1 MAGVLVLNATFEPL
15 AVVPTRRAICLML
28 AEKVELIHASGRL
41 VRSERLALDEPS
53 VVRLARY
60 VQVPYPRHRAPNR
73 RGVLTRDAHVCQ
85 YCGAVA
91 ETIDHVVP
99 RSRGGGHTW
108 DNVVAAC
115 CRCNSSKRDR
125 LLAETTMRLVR
136 VPGPPPASTWIEVAA
151 GSVPGCWTPYLTPDR
166 RSA

>member
-28 AEKVELIHASGRL
+28 AEKVELLHGSGRR

-53 VVRLARY
+53 VVRLNRY
-60 VQVPYPRHRAPNR
+60 VNVPYPKHRSPNR
-73 RGVLTRDAHVCQ
+73 RGVLTRDGHACQ
-85 YCGAVA
+85 YCGAAA
-91 ETIDHVVP
+91 ETVDHVVP
-99 RSRGGGHTW
+99 RSRGGTHSW

-115 CRCNSSKRDR
+115 RRCNGGKRDR
-125 LLAETTMRLVR
+125 LLGETTMRLVR
-136 VPGPPPASTWIEVAA
+136 PPGPPPPSTWIEVAA
-151 GSVPGCWTPYLTPDR
+151 GTVPTDWTPYLTPGR

>member
-28 AEKVELIHASGRL
+28 AEKVELLHGSGRL

-60 VQVPYPRHRAPNR
+60 VHVPYPTQRSPNR
-73 RGVLTRDAHVCQ
+73 RGVLARDGHTCQ
-85 YCGAVA
+85 YCGIAA
-91 ETIDHVVP
+91 ETVDHVVP
-99 RSRGGGHTW
+99 RSRGGRHTW

-115 CRCNSSKRDR
+115 RRCNGGKRDR
-125 LLAETTMRLVR
+125 LLGETTMRLAS
-136 VPGPPPASTWIEVAA
+136 VPGPPSPGMWIEVAA
-151 GSVPGCWTPYLTPDR
+151 GSVPGTWERYLSPGR

>member
-15 AVVPTRRAICLML
+15 AVVPTRRAICLIL
-28 AEKVELIHASGRL
+28 SEKVEMILASGRS
-41 VRSERLALDEPS
+41 VRSERLSLDEPS

-60 VQVPYPRHRAPNR
+60 VHVPYPKHRSPNR
-73 RGVLTRDAHVCQ
+73 RGVLARDAHTCQ
-85 YCGAVA
+85 YCGAAA
-91 ETIDHVVP
+91 ETVDHVVP

-115 CRCNSSKRDR
+115 RRCNGGKRDR
-125 LLAETTMRLVR
+125 LLCETTMRLAR
-136 VPGPPPASTWIEVAA
+136 LPGPPPPNTWIEIAV
-151 GSVPGCWTPYLTPDR
+151 GSVPTMWTPYLTDGR

>member
-28 AEKVELIHASGRL
+28 AEKVELLHGSGRL

-60 VQVPYPRHRAPNR
+60 VHVPYPTQRSPSR
-73 RGVLTRDAHVCQ
+73 RGVLARDGHTCQ
-85 YCGAVA
+85 YCGIAA
-91 ETIDHVVP
+91 ETVDHVVP
-99 RSRGGGHTW
+99 RSRGGRHTW

-115 CRCNSSKRDR
+115 RRCNGGKRDR
-125 LLAETTMRLVR
+125 LLGETTMRLAS
-136 VPGPPPASTWIEVAA
+136 VPGRPSPGTWIEVAA
-151 GSVPGCWTPYLTPDR
+151 GSVPGTWEPYLSPGR